1 MSREFRLHMR
11 LIILSREA
19 TGMVWTSVR
28 VMFTD
33 CSLITDVQCN
43 IQQTLI
49 TPSGFGSRSREAL
62 LACCGFPLSIR
73 SRGVPCEPD
82 HFGLRADIIGSG
94 ASGFEF
100 HIGNHEYGHVGL
112 HVNQAEHLIQFVP
125 WLLRLITYLRSIEK
139 FNRAPINVSPLSI

>member
-62 LACCGFPLSIR
+62 LACFR

-82 HFGLRADIIGSG
+82 HFGLRADIIGSV

-112 HVNQAEHLIQFVP
+112 HVNQTEHLIQFVP

-139 FNRAPINVSPLSI
+139 LQSS